1 MSLFPWRRAARSGR
15 VWFGLAVILVLFL
28 VAALTPWISPHDPYA
43 SSFTQSRLPP
53 AWVQG
58 GPEPGMA
65 EFPLG
70 TDRAGRD
77 ILSRL
82 IHGTRTAVV
91 LALTAV
97 SLAALIGALMGLV
110 AGYMGGAADTWLT
123 FLFDTLQS
131 LPGIMFMVMIVLIF
145 RDGLAPTW
153 VNGVLTLVVGFAA
166 VGWVSL
172 ARLVRVS
179 TQQIKVR
186 PFVEAAVSLGGSPWH
201 ILSRHL
207 LPNVSHVI
215 VVWVINNIPA
225 VILLEALL
233 GYVGIG
239 VTRAVDGDEF
249 GIVSWGGLIFSGR
262 SSLSFNPLMVIG
274 PSVGI
279 LLMTMSFV
287 LLADSLGEGQRQG
300 VEI

>member
-1 MSLFPWRRAARSGR
+1 MKYLVWRRAARSGR
-15 VWFGLAVILVLFL
+15 FRFGLLVILFL
-28 VAALTPWISPHDPYA
+28 VLIAALTPWISPHDPFE

-82 IHGTRTAVV
+82 IHGTRTAVA
-91 LALTAV
+91 LALAAV
-97 SLAALIGALMGLV
+97 PLAALIGALMGVL
-110 AGYMGGAADTWLT
+110 AGYLGKAADAWLT
-123 FLFDTLQS
+123 FFFDTVQS
-131 LPGIMFMVMIVLIF
+131 LPGIMFMVLIVLIF
-145 RDGLAPTW
+145 RTALAPTW
-153 VNGVLTLVVGFAA
+153 INGVLTLVVGFAA
-166 VGWVSL
+166 VSWVSL

-179 TQQIKVR
+179 TQQIKAQ
-186 PFVEAAVSLGGSPWH
+186 PFVEAAISLGGSPGH
-201 ILSRHL
+201 ILGRHL

-215 VVWVINNIPA
+215 VVWIINNIPA

-249 GIVSWGGLIFSGR
+249 GIVSWGGLIFTGR
-262 SSLSFNPLMVIG
+262 SALSFNPLMVIG
-274 PSVGI
+274 PSLGI
-279 LLMTMSFV
+279 LLMTMSFI
-287 LLADSLGEGQRQG
+287 LLGDALSESRRRGRE
-300 VEI
+300 

>member
-1 MSLFPWRRAARSGR
+1 ML
-15 VWFGLAVILVLFL
+15 ILVL
-28 VAALTPWISPHDPYA
+28 VAALTPWISPHDPFE

-53 AWVQG
+53 AWVQS
-58 GPEPGMA
+58 GPEPGQA

-82 IHGTRTAVV
+82 IHGTRTAVA

-97 SLAALIGALMGLV
+97 PLAALVGTLAGLV
-110 AGYMGGAADTWLT
+110 AGYLGGAPDAWLT
-123 FLFDTLQS
+123 FFFDTIQS

-179 TQQIKVR
+179 AQQIKAQ
-186 PFVEAAVSLGGSPWH
+186 PFVEAAISLGGSPGH
-201 ILSRHL
+201 ILIRHL

-215 VVWVINNIPA
+215 TVWVVNNIPA

-262 SSLSFNPLMVIG
+262 SALSFNPLMVIG
-274 PSVGI
+274 PSLGI
-279 LLMTMSFV
+279 LLMTMSFI
-287 LLADSLGEGQRQG
+287 LLGDALSESRRQG
-300 VEI
+300 RD

>member
-1 MSLFPWRRAARSGR
+1 MNLIPWRRAARSGR
-15 VWFGLAVILVLFL
+15 AWFGLLVMLFFVL
-28 VAALTPWISPHDPYA
+28 VAILTPWISPHDPFE
-43 SSFTQSRLPP
+43 SSFSQSRLPP

-58 GPEPGMA
+58 GSEPGRA

-70 TDRAGRD
+70 TDRFGRD

-91 LALTAV
+91 LALMAVTA
-97 SLAALIGALMGLV
+97 AALIGSLMGLV
-110 AGYMGGAADTWLT
+110 AGYLGGAADAWLT
-123 FLFDTLQS
+123 FLFDTIQS

-153 VNGVLTLVVGFAA
+153 INGVLTLVVGFAA
-166 VGWVSL
+166 VAWVSL
-172 ARLVRVS
+172 ARLVRVN
-179 TQQIKVR
+179 TQQIKAR

-201 ILSRHL
+201 ILGRHL

-215 VVWVINNIPA
+215 VVWIINNIPA

-262 SSLSFNPLMVIG
+262 STLSFNPLMVIG
-274 PSVGI
+274 PTVGI
-279 LLMTMSFV
+279 LLMTMSFI
-287 LLADSLGEGQRQG
+287 LLADFLGEGRNRG
-300 VEI
+300 TEI